1 MNKNK
6 ISEMPSKISR
16 MADLFGKKFGKVS
29 EALRVPLNQESFI
42 NKSLKTIFVLFSNRY
57 ENIMIENNSVS
68 LNHLHPV
75 EIDNK

>member
-29 EALRVPLNQESFI
+29 EALRVP
-42 NKSLKTIFVLFSNRY
+42 
-57 ENIMIENNSVS
+57 
-68 LNHLHPV
+68 
-75 EIDNK
+75 